1 MSPAQAGI
9 SPAMS
14 TSETTVIADRYRL
27 VRPVGQGGMSRVWL
41 ARDVVLGRDVALK
54 ELVTPPGLSHD
65 EELEMRL
72 RAMREARALARLNN
86 PNVVKIFD
94 IVRVAED
101 DPWIVIEY
109 VTGQSVQDALDRDG
123 SMSPVRAA
131 EIGYDVLNALRAAHA
146 SGVVHRDVK
155 PSNVLLAS
163 DGRVLL
169 TDFGLATAPDD
180 PRVTRAGQVLGSPSY
195 MAPERANDGVTG
207 PAADLWSLGAMLF
220 RMVEGHPPFARSSIM
235 ATLTALAT
243 EPVPSP
249 QHAGDIAPL
258 ILGLLAKDPAARLS
272 EDDAASMLAAV
283 AGAAPIPRRRES
295 SRIGRPTDPID
306 RPVDGLRRPPT
317 AASTPNTNSASDR
330 DGVQPPAAPSTGAD
344 PPGGSVPS
352 TTTPTT
358 RPTTTPTNPTAS
370 APQQGRT
377 SGQSIA
383 AADGSIA
390 AVDGSVADGAP
401 SSTPTAG
408 TSDRRARG
416 RRGGPRR
423 RTLVIGALI
432 ALAGVIALLVA
443 VLPAGGTGRAGQP
456 SIGYGSGANSRGPGG
471 QTGGTPSGS
480 GSPRPSTTPST
491 TPSTPSA
498 STPAGGQS
506 GAGAPVNSPFTLP
519 PGWQMRGDGT
529 GFSVPVPVGWQFG
542 RDSDGRPLWRDPG
555 HTRLLLIDQSR
566 HPKSDPVKDWLANE
580 AARRSGYDNYVRIKI
595 VAVDYWDKA
604 ADWEFTYTRDGHPLH
619 VLNRGFV
626 TAPDQ
631 AYSIYWST
639 PASEWANDRS
649 QLDVILRGFHP
660 ARQ

>member
-1 MSPAQAGI
+1 
-9 SPAMS
+9 MS
-14 TSETTVIADRYRL
+14 TSETAVIADRYRL
-27 VRPVGQGGMSRVWL
+27 VRSVGQGGMSRVWL

-109 VTGQSVQDALDRDG
+109 VTGQSVQDALDRGG

-155 PSNVLLAS
+155 PSNVLLS
-163 DGRVLL
+163 DDGRVLL

-207 PAADLWSLGAMLF
+207 PAADLWSLGAMLY
-220 RMVEGHPPFARSSIM
+220 RMVEGHPPFPRPSVM
-235 ATLTALAT
+235 ATLTALTT
-243 EPVPSP
+243 EPVPPP
-249 QHAGDIAPL
+249 QRAGDLAPL
-258 ILGLLAKDPAARLS
+258 MMGLLAKDPAARLS
-272 EDDAASMLAAV
+272 EDQAASMLWSV
-283 AGAAPIPRRRES
+283 AGGTTRMPHRPEPNQ
-295 SRIGRPTDPID
+295 IGPLTGPTD
-306 RPVDGLRRPPT
+306 RPAANGLHPPLP
-317 AASTPNTNSASDR
+317 AASTPNNNSASDR
-330 DGVQPPAAPSTGAD
+330 DSLRPTAAPPTGSAPLGGTVQPTKTSI
-344 PPGGSVPS
+344 
-352 TTTPTT
+352 TPTA
-358 RPTTTPTNPTAS
+358 PTPEQA
-370 APQQGRT
+370 RT
-377 SGQSIA
+377 SARPI
-383 AADGSIA
+383 AADGGPVVRGVRS
-390 AVDGSVADGAP
+390 G
-401 SSTPTAG
+401 TPVTA
-408 TSDRRARG
+408 TWYRRAWGRLG
-416 RRGGPRR
+416 RRGRPRR
-423 RTLVIGALI
+423 RTLVIGALV
-432 ALAGVIALLVA
+432 ALTGVVALLVV
-443 VLPAGGTGRAGQP
+443 VLPAGGTDRPRQP
-456 SIGYGSGANSRGPGG
+456 SIGYGSGANSPSAGG
-471 QTGGTPSGS
+471 QTGGAPAGSAPSGS
-480 GSPRPSTTPST
+480 GSPQPRT
-491 TPSTPSA
+491 TPSA
-498 STPAGGQS
+498 SVPGGGQP
-506 GAGAPVNSPFTLP
+506 GTGAPANSTFTLP

-566 HPKSDPVKDWLANE
+566 HPKPDPVKDWLANE

-639 PASEWANDRS
+639 PASQWAGDRS
-649 QLDVILRGFHP
+649 QLDVILLGFHP